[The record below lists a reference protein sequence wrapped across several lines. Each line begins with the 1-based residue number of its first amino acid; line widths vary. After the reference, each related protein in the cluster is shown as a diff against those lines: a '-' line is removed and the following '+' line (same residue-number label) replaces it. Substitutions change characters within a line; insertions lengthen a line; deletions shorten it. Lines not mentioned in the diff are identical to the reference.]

1 MTKSSEIV
9 AESGAHLA
17 IERVVEREVARRR
30 ARCDKGEDV
39 DIL

>member
-17 IERVVEREVARRR
+17 IERVEREVARRR